1 MNLLMKCIESVL
13 LQLNK
18 KYVIDSDI
26 LRIADEAHLIPFLC
40 LTVDS
45 TTDDKFKDFLKNKLN
60 AYLLYDSIQKEE
72 LKAIKDLFNENRIAF
87 AILKGERLQCYYP
100 DSFLRFMGDFDI
112 LVNKSDL
119 KRVGSL
125 LEARGYTKG
134 AVTNHDIT
142 YNKKPFD
149 VEIHFKLIPEKLYGS
164 KYFQDPF
171 SMMEKKED
179 SYEYIFKKKEDE
191 YIYFLYHLLRHYETS
206 GIGLRNFIDLY
217 LYKKNNTLDMKYIE
231 EAYKYTSFIE
241 DCYYLDEFIDNLF
254 MDDPKHEELISRILN
269 NKTFGS
275 TQELTRN
282 ELENKSTFRWLLRRI
297 FPDLNQMKNYYKC
310 LRNKIWYILLPFLY
324 IHHIFYFGII
334 KFKYSINR
342 IKLAKKIK
350 KEE

>member
-18 KYVIDSDI
+18 KYVIDPDS

-45 TTDDKFKDFLKNKLN
+45 TTEDKIKEFLRDKLN
-60 AYLLYDSIQKEE
+60 AYLLYDSMQKEE
-72 LKAIKDLFNENRIAF
+72 LKAIKALFNENRIAF
-87 AILKGERLQCYYP
+87 AILKGERLQCLYP

-119 KRVGSL
+119 KLVGSL
-125 LEARGYTKG
+125 LEARGYTKV

-142 YNKKPFD
+142 YGKKPFD
-149 VEIHFKLIPEKLYGS
+149 VEMHYKLIPEKIFGS
-164 KYFQDPF
+164 SYFNDPF
-171 SMMEKKED
+171 TLMENINH
-179 SYEYIFKKKEDE
+179 SEYVFKKKEDE
-191 YIYFLYHLLRHYETS
+191 YIYYLFHLLRHYETS

-217 LYKKNNTLDMKYIE
+217 LFKRNNTLDMKYIE
-231 EAYKYTSFIE
+231 EAYKCTSFKE
-241 DCYYLDEFIDNLF
+241 DCIYLDSFINEFFNKDSL
-254 MDDPKHEELISRILN
+254 HEDLIFKILN

-275 TQELTRN
+275 TQELTKN
-282 ELENKSTFRWLLRRI
+282 ELKNKSTFRWLLRRM
-297 FPDLNQMKNYYKC
+297 FPTITQMKNYYKC
-310 LRNKIWYILLPFLY
+310 LNKKIGCILLPFLY
-324 IHHIFYFGII
+324 IHHIFYFGIV